1 MDQRKRLILKEIVD
15 RYIKYGR
22 PVSSQTLL
30 EEYGLSVSSA
40 TIRNDMKYLEK
51 HGYISKAYSSAG
63 RVPTQKAY
71 RFFVDWLLELSEL
84 TRREQHQLIES
95 YAFRRPEMSELL
107 RQAAFL
113 LAQLSGLL
121 GFVLAPKLE
130 ETKLEYISLIKIDPE
145 HAVVVMISDL
155 GTIESRVIRAKVI
168 ADELSEINELL
179 NRRFIGRR
187 LSEIG
192 REIERLTAAEDWQE
206 ALMRDAFSLLSE
218 FVATSSRRRLYV
230 EGMLNLIKTTLD
242 QFGYEK
248 AQKLMALLED
258 EAGFE
263 QSLERAGE
271 AEDLYCLIGKE
282 NPIRELRDYSLV
294 AMPYGY
300 SGILGVLGPTRMD
313 YSKACSATKYI
324 GSRLKTILH
333 SQV

>member
-22 PVSSQTLL
+22 PVSSRTLL
-30 EEYGLSVSSA
+30 EEYGLPVSSA
-40 TIRNDMKYLEK
+40 TIRNEMKYLEE

-84 TRREQHQLIES
+84 TKRERHQLIEA
-95 YAFRRPEMSELL
+95 YAFQRPQMPELL

-121 GFVLAPKLE
+121 GFVLAPKPE
-130 ETKLEYISLIKIDPE
+130 KLEYISLVRLDPE
-145 HAVVVMISDL
+145 HIVAVIISDL
-155 GTIESRVIRAKVI
+155 GTIESRVIRAKVT
-168 ADELSEINELL
+168 ADQLLGINELL
-179 NRRFIGRR
+179 NRRFMARR
-187 LSEIG
+187 LSEIS
-192 REIERLTAAEDWQE
+192 REVERLTAAEDWQE
-206 ALMRDAFSLLSE
+206 ALMRDAFSLLRE
-218 FVATSSRRRLYV
+218 FVATSGRRRLYV
-230 EGMLNLIKTTLD
+230 EGILNLIKTTLD
-242 QFGYEK
+242 QFGFEK
-248 AQKLMALLED
+248 SQKLMALLED

-263 QSLERAGE
+263 QSLESASK
-271 AEDLYCLIGKE
+271 AQDLYCWVGQE
-282 NPIRELRDYSLV
+282 MPIRELRDYSLV

-300 SGILGVLGPTRMD
+300 SGVLGVLGPTRMD

-324 GSRLKTILH
+324 GSRLKAILQ

>member
-22 PVSSQTLL
+22 PVSSRTLL
-30 EEYGLSVSSA
+30 EEYGLPVSSA

-71 RFFVDWLLELSEL
+71 RFFVNWLLELSEL
-84 TRREQHQLIES
+84 TKRDTHQLIES
-95 YAFRRPEMSELL
+95 YAFRRPEMPELL

-130 ETKLEYISLIKIDPE
+130 ETKLESISLLRLGPKHI
-145 HAVVVMISDL
+145 AVVMVSDL
-155 GTIESRVIRAKVI
+155 GTIESRVIHAEVAADQLLEI
-168 ADELSEINELL
+168 DELLH
-179 NRRFIGRR
+179 RRFMGRR
-187 LSEIG
+187 LDEIR
-192 REIERLTAAEDWQE
+192 REVEGFTATEDWQE

-230 EGMLNLIKTTLD
+230 EGVLNLIKTTLD
-242 QFGYEK
+242 QAGYEETRRI
-248 AQKLMALLED
+248 MALLED
-258 EAGFE
+258 EEGFE
-263 QSLERAGE
+263 QYLESASK

-282 NPIRELRDYSLV
+282 MPIRELRDYSLV

-300 SGILGVLGPTRMD
+300 SGVLGVLGPTRMD

-324 GSRLKTILH
+324 GSRLKAILQ